1 MTRRAIPQEVR
12 AHVAEQAK
20 HRCGYCHTQESVVGM
35 PLEIEHII
43 PLAAGGSSEE
53 DNLWLACPRC
63 NLYKRDRTHAVDV
76 ETGELAPLFDPR
88 HQRWE
93 DHFSW
98 EQGGLTIAGLTPTG
112 RATMAALQ
120 LNNAFVVRSRRVWMA
135 WSWHPP
141 R

>member
-1 MTRRAIPQEVR
+1 
-12 AHVAEQAK
+12 
-20 HRCGYCHTQESVVGM
+20 M

-43 PLAAGGSSEE
+43 PLARGGSSEE

-63 NLYKRDRTHAVDV
+63 NLHKRDHTHAVDV

-98 EQGGLTIAGLTPTG
+98 EQGGLTIAGLTPKDFLDVTG
-112 RATMAALQ
+112 LVLA
-120 LNNAFVVRSRRVWMA
+120 
-135 WSWHPP
+135 
-141 R
+141 

>member
-1 MTRRAIPQEVR
+1 MTRHAIPQEVR
-12 AHVAEQAK
+12 AHVAEQAQ

-63 NLYKRDRTHAVDV
+63 NLYKRDRTHTIDVD
-76 ETGELAPLFDPR
+76 TGGSAPLFDPR

-93 DHFSW
+93 DHFTW

-112 RATMAALQ
+112 RATVAALQ
-120 LNNAFVVRSRRVWMA
+120 LNNAFVVRSRRIWMA
-135 WSWHPP
+135 WGWHPP
-141 R
+141 K